1 MSKVLNVPRNSFY
14 HWLRKEPSK
23 RRLEN
28 GKLTVDIIKVHQA
41 SRQIYGSPR
50 IAKELQSQGIA
61 ISRPRV
67 ARLMQAA
74 NIRSILRKKYVA
86 TTDSKHK
93 YPVALNLLDRKF
105 QAGQVGR
112 FWVSDTTYIRTL
124 IGWAYLTT
132 VIDLGDRKVIGWKV
146 SSSLTA
152 EETAIAAYKKA
163 IRNRPITQPLI
174 FHSDRGVQ
182 YACNQFTELLAKNS
196 LITQSMS
203 RRGNCW
209 DNAVAESFFK
219 TIKHE
224 WVNRFVY
231 KNHHAVE
238 LSVFD
243 YIESYYNTNRR
254 HSALQNMTLIEFN
267 NYLNQSTIAA

>member
-1 MSKVLNVPRNSFY
+1 MSKVWNVPRNSFY

-23 RRLEN
+23 RCLEN

-50 IAKELQSQGIA
+50 IAEELQSQGIA
-61 ISRPRV
+61 ISKPRV

-105 QAGQVGR
+105 HAGQVGR

-132 VIDLGDRKVIGWKV
+132 VFYFRWRARCAKWLQGNNTIG
-146 SSSLTA
+146 
-152 EETAIAAYKKA
+152 
-163 IRNRPITQPLI
+163 
-174 FHSDRGVQ
+174 
-182 YACNQFTELLAKNS
+182 AK
-196 LITQSMS
+196 LYLS
-203 RRGNCW
+203 RIIPNHPRF
-209 DNAVAESFFK
+209 DK
-219 TIKHE
+219 TIPFARK
-224 WVNRFVY
+224 
-231 KNHHAVE
+231 
-238 LSVFD
+238 
-243 YIESYYNTNRR
+243 
-254 HSALQNMTLIEFN
+254 
-267 NYLNQSTIAA
+267 TIPKEMGMPKEKFK

>member
-1 MSKVLNVPRNSFY
+1 MSRVLNVPRNSFY
-14 HWLRKEPSK
+14 HWLSQKPSK
-23 RRLEN
+23 RCVEN
-28 GKLTVDIIKVHQA
+28 GRLTIEIVKTYKA

-50 IAKELQSQGIA
+50 IAQELRSQGII

-74 NIRSILRKKYVA
+74 NIKSILRKKYMA

-93 YPVALNLLDRKF
+93 YPVAPNHLDRNF
-105 QAGQVGR
+105 QSGQPNK

-124 IGWAYLTT
+124 MGWAYLTT
-132 VIDLGDRKVIGWKV
+132 VIDLGDRKVIGWTV
-146 SSSLTA
+146 SSNLTA
-152 EETAIAAYKKA
+152 EDTAIAAFKRA

-182 YACNQFTELLAKNS
+182 YACHQFTELIAKNN

-203 RRGNCW
+203 RKGNCW

-224 WVNRFVY
+224 WTNRFVY
-231 KNHHAVE
+231 KNHRDVE
-238 LSVFD
+238 LSIFD
-243 YIESYYNTNRR
+243 YIESYYNTHRR
-254 HSALQNMTLIEFN
+254 HSALQNMTLTEFN
-267 NYLNQSTIAA
+267 NYLNQSKIAA